1 MCFDRRSN
9 ALLSR
14 NRFNPAVDRFGLFA
28 DHRISG
34 DHSRWDAESH
44 CRIGEQV
51 ELPGRHTIDGDF
63 SDASAADRMR
73 HRVSVLPCCVMI
85 PDKDDGIIAAIYIAD
100 HGIRAAHLAA
110 DQLRLLRKILMEDVK
125 VWS

>member
-1 MCFDRRSN
+1 M
-9 ALLSR
+9 
-14 NRFNPAVDRFGLFA
+14 
-28 DHRISG
+28 
-34 DHSRWDAESH
+34 
-44 CRIGEQV
+44 
-51 ELPGRHTIDGDF
+51 ELPGRHTIDGNF

-110 DQLRLLRKILMEDVK
+110 DQLHFRVTVAYQKHYDAAYASHYFNTRRLDAHTVEFCSDDYEEVLRFFHFVL
-125 VWS
+125 